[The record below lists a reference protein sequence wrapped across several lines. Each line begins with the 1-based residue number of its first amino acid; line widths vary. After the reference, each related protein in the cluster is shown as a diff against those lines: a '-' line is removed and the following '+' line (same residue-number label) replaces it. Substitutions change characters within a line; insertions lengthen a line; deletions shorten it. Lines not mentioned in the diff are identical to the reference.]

1 GASATNQLISS
12 SLPAPVS
19 RFRLPIHLRGSGNR
33 KQPAI
38 SFLQIHQLSLKQV
51 HQLSWPLIAWLLD
64 ASDHLAARLAR
75 HGDPE
80 PIEIEDTETTFSIGW
95 KGQYRVEGAAFI
107 YTDWGTKR
115 TTAILGYPTHKLAA
129 TA

>member
-1 GASATNQLISS
+1 MARVFAWPMRSAIFSVGPPNTMSGWSS
-12 SLPAPVS
+12 SGKSWRSPPHPGMRGS
-19 RFRLPIHLRGSGNR
+19 SILPITSPH
-33 KQPAI
+33 
-38 SFLQIHQLSLKQV
+38 
-51 HQLSWPLIAWLLD
+51 
-64 ASDHLAARLAR
+64 ARD
-75 HGDPE
+75 GDPE

-129 TA
+129 MA